1 MTHTRVPTTSLSA
14 PLPRLALAF
23 GVVAVL
29 ALAGCS
35 SGSTKTSTSATNA
48 PSTTARATTTMDM
61 SGSTSS
67 SSTPVPAAGPNGVNI
82 VNYAFSPSTLTV
94 KVGATV
100 TWKNYDQFA
109 HEVIS
114 SPGDPGQAFD
124 LGQQASG
131 ATVSHTFTA
140 PGTYQYYCNIHN
152 YMKGT
157 IVVTG

>member
-1 MTHTRVPTTSLSA
+1 MTPTRVPTT
-14 PLPRLALAF
+14 PRPTAGALLGIVLVTSLALA
-23 GVVAVL
+23 A
-29 ALAGCS
+29 CRS
-35 SGSTKTSTSATNA
+35 STHTSTA
-48 PSTTARATTTMDM
+48 PTTTAARATTTTDGAA
-61 SGSTSS
+61 SASTT
-67 SSTPVPAAGPNGVNI
+67 TPVPAAGPNGVNI
-82 VNYAFSPSTLTV
+82 VNYAFAPSTLTV
-94 KVGATV
+94 KVGTTV

-114 SPGDPGQAFD
+114 ATGDPGQPFD
-124 LGQQASG
+124 LGQQLTG

>member
-1 MTHTRVPTTSLSA
+1 MTPTRVPSKPLST
-14 PLPRLALAF
+14 ALAAAL
-23 GVVAVL
+23 VAAVL
-29 ALAGCS
+29 LLAGCS
-35 SGSTKTSTSATNA
+35 SGSSKTTAAASSTSPGGAKTTTTDA
-48 PSTTARATTTMDM
+48 SAGSSTTT
-61 SGSTSS
+61 
-67 SSTPVPAAGPNGVNI
+67 TPVPAASPNGVNI
-82 VNYAFSPSTLTV
+82 VNYAFSPATLTV
-94 KVGATV
+94 KVGTTV

-114 SPGDPGQAFD
+114 TTGDPGQMFD

-157 IVVTG
+157 IVVTS